1 MKLEEFEKAVEAVLA
16 STAGIDILNEGD
28 SIPPEVRNEFNLP
41 KDMKGFEIDFN
52 EIRMKDAALKKNIFT
67 WFGQDIL
74 EYSLTNDHSKV
85 VISRLN
91 SVRVWPKAGM
101 GYLKKA
107 RCLLK
112 MFVRTPIFDN
122 FMTISVLINTI
133 VMAMDRY
140 GIDEK
145 EAKTLDDMNTVFT
158 WIFIV
163 EMACKLTAF
172 GPKKY
177 CGDKMNLLD
186 GAVVI
191 LSIIELIITAT
202 GGSGGGGNL

>member
-1 MKLEEFEKAVEAVLA
+1 M
-16 STAGIDILNEGD
+16 
-28 SIPPEVRNEFNLP
+28 
-41 KDMKGFEIDFN
+41 GFI
-52 EIRMKDAALKKNIFT
+52 
-67 WFGQDIL
+67 
-74 EYSLTNDHSKV
+74 
-85 VISRLN
+85 
-91 SVRVWPKAGM
+91 
-101 GYLKKA
+101 KKA

>member
-1 MKLEEFEKAVEAVLA
+1 MKLEEFEKAVEAVM
-16 STAGIDILNEGD
+16 SQTAGIDILNEGD
-28 SIPPEVRNEFNLP
+28 SIPPEVRSEFNLP

-52 EIRMKDAALKKNIFT
+52 EVRLKDASLKKTVLT
-67 WFGQDIL
+67 WSGQDIL
-74 EYSLTNDHSKV
+74 ENSLTNDHSKLV
-85 VISRLN
+85 VSHLS
-91 SVRVWPKAGM
+91 SVRVWPKFGM

-112 MFVRTPIFDN
+112 MFVRTKLFDN

-140 GIDEK
+140 GIDQD
-145 EAKTLDDMNTVFT
+145 EAKTLDDMNSVFT

-163 EMACKLTAF
+163 EMSCKLLAF

-177 CGDKMNLLD
+177 VGDKMNILD

-191 LSIIELIITAT
+191 LSIIELIMSAT
-202 GGSGGGGNL
+202 GE

>member
-1 MKLEEFEKAVEAVLA
+1 MKLEEFEQAVHAVIA
-16 STAGIDILNEGD
+16 QGTGIDKLNEGD
-28 SIPPEVRNEFNLP
+28 SIPLEIRKEFNLP
-41 KDMKGFEIDFN
+41 KDMKGFEIDFT
-52 EIRMKDAALKKNIFT
+52 EVRMKDASLKKNLFT
-67 WFGQDIL
+67 WSGQDIL
-74 EYSLTNDHSKV
+74 ENSLTNENSMWITKF
-85 VISRLN
+85 LN
-91 SVRVWPKAGM
+91 AVRVWPKAGM
-101 GYLKKA
+101 GLLKKA

-112 MFVRTPIFDN
+112 MFVRTPVFDN

-133 VMAMDRY
+133 VMALDRY
-140 GIDEK
+140 GIDDQ

-177 CGDKMNLLD
+177 CSDKMNLLD

-191 LSIIELIITAT
+191 LSIIELLITAT
-202 GGSGGGGNL
+202 GG